1 MKLKNNDMEEFKFN
15 TIDEAI
21 ADLKAGK
28 MIVVTDDQD
37 RENEGDLICAAEFA
51 SLENVNFMASYAK
64 GLICMPMS
72 KELTVQLGLEQMVAN
87 NTDNH
92 ATAFTVSIDHIST
105 TTGISAL
112 ERSVT
117 AMKCVEDGV
126 KPLDFRRPGHMF
138 PLEAK
143 PGGVLERSGHTEATV
158 DLVRI
163 AGLKECGL
171 CCEIMRE
178 DGTMMRTPELI
189 GFAAKYDLKFITIAD
204 LIAYRRRTEM
214 LVERVTAAEMPT
226 KFGIFK
232 AYGYVNK
239 INGEHHV
246 ALVKGDVSDGEPVL
260 CRVHSECLTGDAFG
274 SLRCDCGEQL
284 GEAMKRIEKNGRG
297 VLLYLRQEGRGIGL
311 INKLR
316 AYHLQDGGM
325 DTVEANLA
333 LGFKAD
339 LREYGTG
346 AEILADL
353 GVKKLIIMTN
363 NPQKITGLTGYGLEI
378 VGREP
383 IEMTCNEKNEFY
395 MYTKYKK
402 MGHIL
407 HVRNNWKAPESE
419 MKD

>member
-1 MKLKNNDMEEFKFN
+1 MAEFIFN
-15 TIDEAI
+15 TIEEAV

-28 MIVVTDDQD
+28 MIVTVDDPD

-51 SLENVNFMASYAK
+51 TLENVNFMASYAK

-72 KELTVQLGLEQMVAN
+72 REMTEKLNLQQMVAN

-92 ATAFTVSIDHIST
+92 ATAFTVSIDHVST

-112 ERSVT
+112 ERSIT
-117 AMKCVEDGV
+117 AIKSVEEGA
-126 KPLDFRRPGHMF
+126 KPSDFRRPGHMF
-138 PLEAK
+138 PLEARE
-143 PGGVLERSGHTEATV
+143 GGVLVRMGHTEATV
-158 DLVRI
+158 DLMRI

-178 DGTMMRTPELI
+178 DGTMMRTTELI
-189 GFAAKYDLKFITIAD
+189 GFAREHGLKITTVAD
-204 LIAYRRRTEM
+204 LIAYRRRTEV
-214 LVERVTAAEMPT
+214 LVERVTEAEMPT
-226 KFGIFK
+226 KYGYFK

-239 INGEHHV
+239 ITGEHHV
-246 ALVKGDVSDGEPVL
+246 ALVRGDVADGEPVL

-274 SLRCDCGEQL
+274 SLRCDCGDQL
-284 GEAMKRIEKNGRG
+284 AEALKRVEKNGRG
-297 VLLYLRQEGRGIGL
+297 VVLYLRQEGRGIGL

-316 AYHLQDGGM
+316 AYHLQDGGL

-353 GVKKLIIMTN
+353 GIKKLILMTN
-363 NPQKITGLTGYGLEI
+363 NPMKIKGLDGYGLEV

-407 HVRNNWKAPESE
+407 HVRNDWK
-419 MKD
+419 KND